1 MAFQKTFWSIIL
13 ELAQNMKIL
22 YPLLLIALAIST
34 SDVATAD
41 DSVKKIG
48 DSIVDANALNL
59 GDEKFGEV
67 RFGKNIN
74 GCTFQQDA
82 IATHAG
88 YQYVG
93 YYDGDR
99 QVCIG
104 RRKLPLGKWEVIR
117 FDDYA
122 FESNDS
128 HNTISI
134 GISPGNGTIH
144 MAFDHHV
151 HPLHYRVSK
160 NEVATNPE
168 TTQWQAS
175 LFGPVVSELEKN
187 KKIKIT
193 YPRFWQTPS
202 GGLQICYRH
211 RGSGNGSRMLVD
223 YDPKTSS
230 WSNTRQID
238 SSKGTYGKSRSRGS
252 YPNGYTYGPKGNLHT
267 TWVWRERPGSA
278 NHDLMYAYSKD
289 QGKTWLNNDGD
300 KLNGPAALHSPGIT
314 VVNINEAYGLGNDFG
329 QAVDSAGRIHA
340 VVRHCNDGSLKAAGS
355 KPGEVRF
362 GPTAARR
369 YYHYFRKANGKWE
382 TRILP
387 GVAATRPKVFIDA
400 ADNVYLIFQKLGK
413 LVIMGATASASWKDW
428 KVMHTEP
435 GLFSNEMLGD
445 VYRWKDSAV
454 LSIMVQERPKKNEP
468 TTLRILDFQFGK

>member
-1 MAFQKTFWSIIL
+1 MKT
-13 ELAQNMKIL
+13 
-22 YPLLLIALAIST
+22 YYLLLIVALVTST
-34 SDVATAD
+34 SASILADV
-41 DSVKKIG
+41 SVRKVG
-48 DSIVDANALNL
+48 DSIVDSSTLNL
-59 GDEKFGEV
+59 GEKKYGEV
-67 RFGKNIN
+67 RFGRTIN

-117 FDDYA
+117 FADYE
-122 FESNDS
+122 FKSNDS

-134 GISPGNGTIH
+134 GICPADGTIH

-151 HPLHYRVSK
+151 HSLHYRVSK
-160 NEVATNPE
+160 NGVATNPE
-168 TTQWQAS
+168 TTKWQAS
-175 LFGPVVSELEKN
+175 VFGPVLSELEKN
-187 KKIKIT
+187 KPIKVT
-193 YPRFWQTPS
+193 YPRFWQTPN
-202 GGLQICYRH
+202 GGLQVCYRH

-223 YDPKTSS
+223 YDPKSSS
-230 WSNTRQID
+230 WSNTRQLD
-238 SSKGTYGKSRSRGS
+238 SSKGTYGKSHSRGS

-267 TWVWRERPGSA
+267 TWVWREGPGTA
-278 NHDLMYAYSKD
+278 NHDLMYAYSED
-289 QGKTWLNNDGD
+289 QGKTWLNNAGD
-300 KLNGPAALHSPGIT
+300 KLNGPAALNSPGIT
-314 VVNINEAYGLGNDFG
+314 VVAINEAYGLGNDFG

-340 VVRHCNDGSLKAAGS
+340 VVRHCDDESLKAAGR

-369 YYHYFRKANGKWE
+369 YYHYYRKADGTWE
-382 TRILP
+382 TRVLP

-400 ADNVYLIFQKLGK
+400 SDNVYLIFQKFGK
-413 LVIMGATASASWKDW
+413 LIIMGATASASWKDW

-435 GLFSNEMLGD
+435 GIFSNEMLGD
-445 VYRWKDSAV
+445 VYRWRDAAV
-454 LSIMVQERPKKNEP
+454 LSVMVQESPKKGHHP
-468 TTLRILDFQFGK
+468 TALRILDFKFGG